1 MQKSLSIIISNTK
14 KSELYFKQLKKYK
27 FFIDDIIFYSKEN
40 NHRFLK
46 ELKKYPYK
54 NTLKI
59 IKTNSV
65 NAKSISC
72 EVVGIKSNYILYSG
86 YEAEILKNDSILK
99 KNIIH
104 CHPGLLPKYRG
115 STILYY
121 SLILNYQIHVS
132 IFKITKNI
140 DDGKVLFTK
149 KFDIPKKMRDIEKNF
164 DNLIRSKTLI
174 FFLKSKKIK
183 KKTQYSKF
191 LNFYYIAHPII
202 RTIISNPKAIKSY
215 ISL

>member
-1 MQKSLSIIISNTK
+1 M
-14 KSELYFKQLKKYK
+14 
-27 FFIDDIIFYSKEN
+27 
-40 NHRFLK
+40 
-46 ELKKYPYK
+46 
-54 NTLKI
+54 
-59 IKTNSV
+59 
-65 NAKSISC
+65 
-72 EVVGIKSNYILYSG
+72 
-86 YEAEILKNDSILK
+86 
-99 KNIIH
+99 
-104 CHPGLLPKYRG
+104 
-115 STILYY
+115 YY

-202 RTIISNPKAIKSY
+202 RTIVSNPKAIKSY